1 MPRDSSTGI
10 YTIIPGTYGIP
21 NTAIESK
28 PYNTNLDDVALD
40 LNTPRPIVAG
50 GTGATSADGAL
61 DNISAEKFKQVV
73 TNWDTMAWRAG
84 SFYAAA
90 NAAGIA
96 PVPGHA
102 FAGIVYYANA
112 TDFVISATDLFD
124 RTIFLR
130 IMSDG
135 VWGAWTSQSRQS
147 IAAAPMDAMAFNGMQ
162 INGSMDISQ
171 ENLSALVNFTNT
183 AKHILDGW
191 YVTTTGG
198 THQMTAGQ
206 RTASPPPGFTSYMQ
220 LSVNVTGNPSPQPT
234 DDCRIGQ
241 SIEGYRMAR
250 LAWGTSN
257 AQPIAIGFWVSA
269 VRPGTYSGA
278 VRNGAFPTTRSYIF
292 TFTIN
297 AASTWEYKVVTI
309 PGCTDGVWPKDAAA
323 GMFLSFSMMVGATG
337 QTAPGVWTVGN
348 FTGAT
353 GTTNGVAA
361 ASDLMLLTGVVILPG
376 SDAPTAAR
384 SSLIMKPYG
393 EELLTC
399 RRYYELLGRDLISG
413 NASHIG
419 AGHCTST
426 NSAYITIHY
435 HTKRAAPLN
444 ITSAGST
451 GLQLYTATAA
461 FTPLTTSIT
470 TIARGDKCA
479 EIGCSAASVLVAGNA
494 TALFAQS
501 GWVVVDARI

>member
-1 MPRDSSTGI
+1 
-10 YTIIPGTYGIP
+10 
-21 NTAIESK
+21 
-28 PYNTNLDDVALD
+28 
-40 LNTPRPIVAG
+40 
-50 GTGATSADGAL
+50 
-61 DNISAEKFKQVV
+61 
-73 TNWDTMAWRAG
+73 
-84 SFYAAA
+84 
-90 NAAGIA
+90 
-96 PVPGHA
+96 
-102 FAGIVYYANA
+102 
-112 TDFVISATDLFD
+112 
-124 RTIFLR
+124 
-130 IMSDG
+130 
-135 VWGAWTSQSRQS
+135 
-147 IAAAPMDAMAFNGMQ
+147 
-162 INGSMDISQ
+162 
-171 ENLSALVNFTNT
+171 
-183 AKHILDGW
+183 
-191 YVTTTGG
+191 
-198 THQMTAGQ
+198 
-206 RTASPPPGFTSYMQ
+206 
-220 LSVNVTGNPSPQPT
+220 
-234 DDCRIGQ
+234 
-241 SIEGYRMAR
+241 
-250 LAWGTSN
+250 
-257 AQPIAIGFWVSA
+257 
-269 VRPGTYSGA
+269 
-278 VRNGAFPTTRSYIF
+278 
-292 TFTIN
+292 
-297 AASTWEYKVVTI
+297 
-309 PGCTDGVWPKDAAA
+309 
-323 GMFLSFSMMVGATG
+323 MFLSFSMMVGATG